1 MARLSFDRLTDEIGT
16 QTGLLAE
23 AIGDADLAT
32 PVHSCPG
39 WTVRDVAR
47 HVGGGHRWVAQILRT
62 RSTEPVD
69 DGGLRDLAAYPD
81 EDPATVAAWL
91 RDGAEQLTDALREAG
106 PDVDVWTPVPGRRSA
121 FFARRF
127 AHEDLVH
134 RADAELALG
143 RPFGAAPD
151 LVVDAIDEWME
162 LGSLPMMFDFKPDLR
177 EVLGPG
183 RTIHLHATDTP
194 DAEWVVDLT
203 GDVIT
208 WRPSHEKSA
217 VAWRGPVTELL
228 LGVYRRR
235 PPRGDGLEVIGDG
248 DLLDLWLSKVGFG

>member
-1 MARLSFDRLTDEIGT
+1 
-16 QTGLLAE
+16 
-23 AIGDADLAT
+23 
-32 PVHSCPG
+32 
-39 WTVRDVAR
+39 VRDVAR
-47 HVGGGHRWVAQILRT
+47 HVGGGQRWVAQILRT
-62 RSTEPVD
+62 RSTAPVD
-69 DGGLRDLAAYPD
+69 DGGVRDLAAYPD

-91 RDGAEQLTDALREAG
+91 RDGAGQLTDALREAG
-106 PDVDVWTPVPGRRSA
+106 TRRRRVDTGSRTAAARSSPAASPTRISSTAPTPSWRWDV
-121 FFARRF
+121 
-127 AHEDLVH
+127 
-134 RADAELALG
+134 
-143 RPFGAAPD
+143 PFSAAPD

-183 RTIHLHATDTP
+183 RTVHLHATDTP

-228 LGVYRRR
+228 LGLYRRR